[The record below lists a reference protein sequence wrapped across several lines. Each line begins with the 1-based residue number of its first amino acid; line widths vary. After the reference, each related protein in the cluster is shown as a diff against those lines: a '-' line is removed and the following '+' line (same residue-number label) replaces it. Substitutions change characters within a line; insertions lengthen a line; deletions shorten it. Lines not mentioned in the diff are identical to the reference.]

1 MDKQQH
7 NVRNARPVEFEKTGQ
22 LLVKVYSQLEGFP
35 TASEMPDYYK
45 MLANVGQLTEN
56 PETELLVAVTTSGK
70 IDGAVVY
77 IGDMQYY
84 GSGGTATQEKNASGF
99 RLLGVDPSTRGQG
112 VGKLLIDECIQK
124 AREKKQKQVIIH
136 TTKSMQTAWKIYENM
151 GFKRST
157 DLDFLQGNLEV
168 FGFRFTL

>member
-1 MDKQQH
+1 M
-7 NVRNARPVEFEKTGQ
+7 PEEFEETDK
-22 LLVKVYSQLEGFP
+22 LLLKVYSQLEGFP
-35 TASEMPDYYK
+35 KESEMPDYYK
-45 MLANVGQLTEN
+45 MLAKVGLLTEN
-56 PETELLVAVTTSGK
+56 PETELLVAVSLSGE
-70 IDGAVVY
+70 ISGALVY
-77 IGDMQYY
+77 IGNMKYY

-112 VGKLLIDECIQK
+112 IGKLLIDECIRK

-151 GFKRST
+151 GFTRST

-168 FGFRFTL
+168 FGFRFML